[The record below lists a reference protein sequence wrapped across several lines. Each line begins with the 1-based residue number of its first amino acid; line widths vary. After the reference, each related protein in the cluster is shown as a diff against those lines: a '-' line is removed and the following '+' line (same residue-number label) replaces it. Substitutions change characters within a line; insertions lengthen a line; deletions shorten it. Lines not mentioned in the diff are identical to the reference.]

1 MASSTGLI
9 NVWTQQRG
17 QDGQSAI
24 NRLWLRFSGMYPRKF
39 LSLFKDQGQ
48 IENWKAVWADAL
60 ASEGITPDEVAKA
73 LQLCLTRYDWPPEL
87 PEFMQLCRPPIEPE
101 AAYYEAVRML
111 RYRFSANDEERA
123 LEKWSNPAIYFAANR
138 IGTHDLRMIPFDKI
152 IKRWRGEL
160 DDAVAKVRAG
170 IYPATVPERKI
181 ELPPL
186 AKKIDPAK
194 AQENIERLRSIL
206 ATGLKNVDAGI
217 SKS

>member
-1 MASSTGLI
+1 MANSSGLI

-24 NRLWLRFSGMYPRKF
+24 NRLWLRLSGMYPRKF

-60 ASEGITPDEVAKA
+60 HSEGITPDEVAKG

-101 AAYYEAVRML
+101 AAYYEAIRMM
-111 RYRFSANDEERA
+111 RYRYSSNEQERA
-123 LEKWSNPAIYFAANR
+123 LENWSNPAIFFAASR
-138 IGTHDLRMIPFDKI
+138 IGSHDLKVIPFDKI
-152 IKRWRGEL
+152 GKRWRGEL
-160 DDAVAKVRAG
+160 DDAATKVRAG
-170 IYPATVPERKI
+170 IYPATVPARKV
-181 ELPPL
+181 ELPQPE
-186 AKKIDPAK
+186 KKIDPAK
-194 AQENIERLRSIL
+194 AQENIERLRGIL
-206 ATGLKNVDAGI
+206 AAGLKNVDAGI